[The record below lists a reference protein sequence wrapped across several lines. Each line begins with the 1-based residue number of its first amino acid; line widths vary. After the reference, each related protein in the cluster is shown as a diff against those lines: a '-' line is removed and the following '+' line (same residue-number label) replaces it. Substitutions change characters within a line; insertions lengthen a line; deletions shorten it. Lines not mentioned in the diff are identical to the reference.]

1 MKLTLSALLIFVVNF
16 ASSQETGKIKPIDAF
31 PKTGTEITYFYTPP
45 KDLSLPDSLQAVILF
60 LGKNSQT
67 KKEKLSKETNG
78 YSFNFK
84 APDSISVIII
94 GIKDDKNRIVD
105 NNNNHGYISY
115 FYDKN
120 NHKAAVADIELATM
134 LAGFTNYFLEVKE
147 SNEDILKLYEN
158 TYKKNPSLVYKNNYN
173 SYLNTLYRAKKQAAI
188 PKIIAYGK
196 KIESEYQSEPKLDE
210 IKYLYQN
217 AGLKEE
223 EKRIT
228 EIILKKF
235 PSGQIA
241 RETFM
246 NNYFSSDK
254 NTEEDILASMKN
266 YIEKFNDSSAF
277 AKQNFYSDILFLALQ
292 SKNWDNILKY
302 EELSPNKLSVAM
314 KYNSYAW
321 NLCGANIEDS
331 AKEPEFAKI
340 ISRRSIDVIE
350 SMIKQ
355 NNNADL
361 WNNWDGY
368 TDTYALILY
377 KQKQFDSAFYYQD
390 AILKRSNS
398 MGVDGKERYALFASS
413 AKGPAFAKEFIEKEL
428 SNGVTSSRL
437 LESLKTIYQELNLP
451 DEEFVKIKAKGDALL
466 KEKMEKQ
473 IKAKLGSVIAKDF
486 ILTNLKGQKVSLSSF
501 KNKIVII
508 DFWATWC
515 GPCRS
520 SFPGTQQLINKYKN
534 QPDIA
539 FLFIDTWERK
549 DLKQMRNEAQDF
561 ITKNNYT
568 FEVLLDDKDKVVGD
582 YKVDG
587 IPTTFIIDKSGKIAF
602 MGHPSNDIGVEIE
615 KLKNAN

>member
-16 ASSQETGKIKPIDAF
+16 ASSQKSGKIKPTMAF
-31 PKTGTEITYFYTPP
+31 PKTSMETTYFYTPP

-67 KKEKLSKETNG
+67 KKEKLTKETNG
-78 YSFNFK
+78 YSFNFI

-120 NHKAAVADIELATM
+120 NHKAAVAEIELATM

-158 TYKKNPSLVYKNNYN
+158 AYKKSPSLVYKKNYT
-173 SYLNTLYRAKKQAAI
+173 SYLNVLYEVKKDAAKPSI
-188 PKIIAYGK
+188 VAYAK
-196 KIESEYQSEPKLDE
+196 TIDRESPTETELTGL
-210 IKYLYQN
+210 KYLYQN
-217 AGLKEE
+217 TGMKEE
-223 EKRIT
+223 ENRIT
-228 EIILKKF
+228 NIILKKF
-235 PSGQIA
+235 PLGQVA

-254 NTEEDILASMKN
+254 NTEEDILSSMKS

-277 AKQNFYSDILFLALQ
+277 VKQSFYSDLLFLALIN
-292 SKNWDNILKY
+292 KNWSGILKY

-340 ISRRSIDVIE
+340 ISRRSIDIIE

-361 WNNWDGY
+361 WNNWDEY

-428 SNGVTSSRL
+428 SNGVSSSRL
-437 LESLKTIYQELNLP
+437 LKYLKTIYQELNIP

-466 KEKMEKQ
+466 KEKMQKQ
-473 IKAKLGSVIAKDF
+473 IKAKLGSVTAKDF
-486 ILTNLKGQKVSLSSF
+486 ILTNLKGQKISLSSF

-549 DLKQMRNEAQDF
+549 DLKLMRNEAQDF

-568 FEVLLDDKDKVVGD
+568 FEVLLDNEDKVVGN

-587 IPTTFIIDKSGKIAF
+587 IPTTFIIDKYGKIAF
-602 MGHPSNDIGVEIE
+602 MGYPSDDIGAEIE
-615 KLKNAN
+615 KLKSAN